1 MKNAVVLFALL
12 LLCSSAYAGRSVL
25 SLNDNWK
32 FRFSHQVQFKSEHRV
47 DLPHTWNATD
57 ALSGKQDYLRTTGNY
72 EKSLFIRP
80 EWKGK
85 RIYLRFEG
93 VNTVTN
99 LLVNDRH
106 LGEHR
111 GGYGA
116 FVFDITDFV
125 TYNQDN
131 KLLVKVSNALTQDV
145 MPLVGDFNI
154 YGGIYRD
161 VNLIV
166 ADPVSISLTDYASP
180 GVYLQQQKVS
190 RQQADIRAKVM
201 LSNHSAEAVPAE
213 VKINVWDGERLV
225 LTESLKTNLAVGENQ
240 AVTVPFT
247 ISNPRLWNGRTDPFM
262 YKAEVVLVAGGK
274 EADKLVQPLGVRY
287 YRVDSDNGFFL
298 NDNYLKLQGVC
309 RHQDRAERG
318 NALTRDHHD
327 EDAAIM
333 MEMGANAVRLAHYPQ
348 ATYFYDLMDK
358 GGIVVWA
365 EIPFIGPGGYQDR
378 GFINLPSFKANG
390 IEQLRELIRQ
400 HYNHPS
406 ICFWGLFNELK
417 TLGDSPVPYI
427 KELNEIA
434 HAEDPTRP
442 TTSASFLEDSN
453 EISKITDLIAWNK
466 YYGWYGGSAADLAK
480 WADQIHRNY
489 PSYKLGVSEYGAG
502 ASIYHQQDSLKPGDP
517 SGWWHP
523 ENWQTHYHM
532 ENWKAISER
541 PFIWGSFIWNLFD
554 FGAAHRTEGDRPGIN
569 DKGLVT
575 FDRKVKKDAFYFYK
589 ANWNKKDKFIYIANR
604 RCVDREEETD
614 ILVFANI
621 REAELLVNGH
631 SMGKQVTDKQATIC
645 WRNVK
650 LRKGANEVEVRS
662 TNRKDTLSDKVTL
675 ISKHL

>member
-93 VNTVTN
+93 VNTVTS

-106 LGEHR
+106 VGEHR

-116 FVFDITDFV
+116 FVFDITDFI

-190 RQQADIRAKVM
+190 RLQADIRAKVM

-262 YKAEVVLVAGGK
+262 YKAEVVLVAGGI
-274 EADKLVQPLGVRY
+274 ETDKVVQPLGVRY
-287 YRVDSDNGFFL
+287 YRVDSNNGFFL

-318 NALTRDHHD
+318 SALTREHHD

-348 ATYFYDLMDK
+348 ASYFYDLMDK
-358 GGIVVWA
+358 GGIIVWA

-427 KELNEIA
+427 QELNEIA
-434 HAEDPTRP
+434 HAEDPTLP
-442 TTSASFLEDSN
+442 TTSASFLEDGN
-453 EISKITDLIAWNK
+453 EINKITDLIAWNK

-489 PSYKLGVSEYGAG
+489 PSYKIGVSEYGAG

-523 ENWQTHYHM
+523 ENWQTNYHM

-621 REAELLVNGH
+621 REAELLVNGQ

-645 WRNVK
+645 WKNVK
-650 LRKGANEVEVRS
+650 LRKGANVIEVRS
-662 TNRKDTLSDKVTL
+662 TNRKDTLSDKVTF

>member
-106 LGEHR
+106 VGEHR

-201 LSNHSAEAVPAE
+201 LSNHTAEAVPAE

-274 EADKLVQPLGVRY
+274 EADKVVQPLGVRY

-348 ATYFYDLMDK
+348 ASYFYDLMDK

-434 HAEDPTRP
+434 QAEDPTRP
-442 TTSASFLEDSN
+442 TTSASFLEDGN

-489 PSYKLGVSEYGAG
+489 PSYKIGISEYGAG

-621 REAELLVNGH
+621 REAELLVNGQ

-645 WRNVK
+645 WKNVK
-650 LRKGANEVEVRS
+650 LRKGSNEIEVRS

>member
-47 DLPHTWNATD
+47 DLPHTWNVTD

-106 LGEHR
+106 VGEHR

-131 KLLVKVSNALTQDV
+131 KLLVKVSNALTQDI

-166 ADPVSISLTDYASP
+166 ADSVSISLTDYASP

-190 RQQADIRAKVM
+190 RQQADILAKVM
-201 LSNHSAEAVPAE
+201 LSNHSAETVPAE

-274 EADKLVQPLGVRY
+274 EADKVVQPLGVRY

-318 NALTRDHHD
+318 NALMREHHD

-348 ATYFYDLMDK
+348 ASYFYDLMDK

-434 HAEDPTRP
+434 HTEDPTRP
-442 TTSASFLEDSN
+442 TTSASFLEDGN

-489 PSYKLGVSEYGAG
+489 PSYKLGISEYGAG

-621 REAELLVNGH
+621 REAELLVNGQ

-645 WRNVK
+645 WKNVK
-650 LRKGANEVEVRS
+650 LRKGANEIEVRS

>member
-1 MKNAVVLFALL
+1 
-12 LLCSSAYAGRSVL
+12 
-25 SLNDNWK
+25 
-32 FRFSHQVQFKSEHRV
+32 
-47 DLPHTWNATD
+47 
-57 ALSGKQDYLRTTGNY
+57 
-72 EKSLFIRP
+72 
-80 EWKGK
+80 
-85 RIYLRFEG
+85 
-93 VNTVTN
+93 
-99 LLVNDRH
+99 
-106 LGEHR
+106 
-111 GGYGA
+111 
-116 FVFDITDFV
+116 
-125 TYNQDN
+125 
-131 KLLVKVSNALTQDV
+131 
-145 MPLVGDFNI
+145 
-154 YGGIYRD
+154 
-161 VNLIV
+161 
-166 ADPVSISLTDYASP
+166 
-180 GVYLQQQKVS
+180 
-190 RQQADIRAKVM
+190 M

-262 YKAEVVLVAGGK
+262 YKAEVVLVAGGI
-274 EADKLVQPLGVRY
+274 EADKVVQPLGVRY

-318 NALTRDHHD
+318 SALMREHHD

-348 ATYFYDLMDK
+348 ASYFYDLMDK

-434 HAEDPTRP
+434 HTEDPTRP
-442 TTSASFLEDSN
+442 TTSASFLEDGN

-489 PSYKLGVSEYGAG
+489 PSYKLGISEYGAG

-621 REAELLVNGH
+621 REAELLVNGQ

>member
-1 MKNAVVLFALL
+1 
-12 LLCSSAYAGRSVL
+12 
-25 SLNDNWK
+25 
-32 FRFSHQVQFKSEHRV
+32 
-47 DLPHTWNATD
+47 
-57 ALSGKQDYLRTTGNY
+57 
-72 EKSLFIRP
+72 
-80 EWKGK
+80 
-85 RIYLRFEG
+85 
-93 VNTVTN
+93 
-99 LLVNDRH
+99 
-106 LGEHR
+106 
-111 GGYGA
+111 
-116 FVFDITDFV
+116 
-125 TYNQDN
+125 
-131 KLLVKVSNALTQDV
+131 
-145 MPLVGDFNI
+145 
-154 YGGIYRD
+154 
-161 VNLIV
+161 
-166 ADPVSISLTDYASP
+166 
-180 GVYLQQQKVS
+180 
-190 RQQADIRAKVM
+190 
-201 LSNHSAEAVPAE
+201 
-213 VKINVWDGERLV
+213 
-225 LTESLKTNLAVGENQ
+225 
-240 AVTVPFT
+240 
-247 ISNPRLWNGRTDPFM
+247 
-262 YKAEVVLVAGGK
+262 
-274 EADKLVQPLGVRY
+274 
-287 YRVDSDNGFFL
+287 SDNGFFL

-348 ATYFYDLMDK
+348 ASYFYDLMDK

-427 KELNEIA
+427 QELNEIA
-434 HAEDPTRP
+434 HAEDPTRL
-442 TTSASFLEDSN
+442 TTSASFLEDGN

-489 PSYKLGVSEYGAG
+489 PSYKLGVSEYGAC

-645 WRNVK
+645 WNNVK
-650 LRKGANEVEVRS
+650 LRKGANVVEVRS
-662 TNRKDTLSDKVTL
+662 SNRKDTLSDKVTF

>member
-80 EWKGK
+80 EWKDK

-106 LGEHR
+106 VGEHR

-116 FVFDITDFV
+116 FVFDITDFII
-125 TYNQDN
+125 YNQDN

-240 AVTVPFT
+240 AVTVPLT

-262 YKAEVVLVAGGK
+262 YKAEVVLVTGGK
-274 EADKLVQPLGVRY
+274 EADKVVQPLGVRY

-434 HAEDPTRP
+434 HTEDPTRP
-442 TTSASFLEDSN
+442 TTSASFLEDGN

-489 PSYKLGVSEYGAG
+489 PSYKIGISEYGAG

-645 WRNVK
+645 WKNVK
-650 LRKGANEVEVRS
+650 LRKGANVIEVRS
-662 TNRKDTLSDKVTL
+662 TNRKDTLSDKVTF

>member
-106 LGEHR
+106 VGEHR

-262 YKAEVVLVAGGK
+262 YKAEVVLVAGGI
-274 EADKLVQPLGVRY
+274 EADKVVQPLGVRY

-318 NALTRDHHD
+318 NALMREHHD

-348 ATYFYDLMDK
+348 ASYFYDLMDK

-442 TTSASFLEDSN
+442 TTSASFLEDGN
-453 EISKITDLIAWNK
+453 AISKITDLIAWNK

-489 PSYKLGVSEYGAG
+489 PSYKIGISEYGAG

-645 WRNVK
+645 WKNVK
-650 LRKGANEVEVRS
+650 LRKGANEIEVRS

>member
-106 LGEHR
+106 VGEHR

-116 FVFDITDFV
+116 FVFDITDFI

-274 EADKLVQPLGVRY
+274 EADKVVQPLGIRY

-348 ATYFYDLMDK
+348 ASYFYDLMDK

-442 TTSASFLEDSN
+442 TTSASFLEDGS

-489 PSYKLGVSEYGAG
+489 PSYKLGISEYGAG

-621 REAELLVNGH
+621 REAELLVNGQ

>member
-106 LGEHR
+106 VGEHR

-116 FVFDITDFV
+116 FVFDITDFI

-201 LSNHSAEAVPAE
+201 LSNHSAETVPAE

-262 YKAEVVLVAGGK
+262 YKAEVVLVAGGI
-274 EADKLVQPLGVRY
+274 EADKVVQPLGVRY

-318 NALTRDHHD
+318 NALMREHHD

-348 ATYFYDLMDK
+348 ASYFYDLMDK

-427 KELNEIA
+427 QELNEIA
-434 HAEDPTRP
+434 HTEDPTRP
-442 TTSASFLEDSN
+442 TTSASFLEDGN

-466 YYGWYGGSAADLAK
+466 YYGWYGGSATDLAK

-489 PSYKLGVSEYGAG
+489 PSYKLGISEYGAG

-621 REAELLVNGH
+621 REAELLVNGQ

>member
-106 LGEHR
+106 VGEHR

-201 LSNHSAEAVPAE
+201 LSNHTAEAVPAE

-274 EADKLVQPLGVRY
+274 EADKVVQPLGVRY

-348 ATYFYDLMDK
+348 ASYFYDLMDK

-434 HAEDPTRP
+434 QAEDPTRP
-442 TTSASFLEDSN
+442 TTSASFLEDGN

-489 PSYKLGVSEYGAG
+489 PSYKIGISEYGAG

-621 REAELLVNGH
+621 REAELLVNGQ

-650 LRKGANEVEVRS
+650 LRKGSNEIEVRS

>member
-116 FVFDITDFV
+116 FVFDITDFI

-190 RQQADIRAKVM
+190 SKQADIRAKVM

-262 YKAEVVLVAGGK
+262 YKAEVVLVAGGI
-274 EADKLVQPLGVRY
+274 EADKVVQPLGVRY

-318 NALTRDHHD
+318 SALMREHHD

-348 ATYFYDLMDK
+348 ASYFYDLMDK

-442 TTSASFLEDSN
+442 TTSASFLEDGN

-489 PSYKLGVSEYGAG
+489 PSYKLGISEYGAG

-621 REAELLVNGH
+621 REAELLVNGQ

-645 WRNVK
+645 WKNVK
-650 LRKGANEVEVRS
+650 LRKGSNVVEVRS
-662 TNRKDTLSDKVTL
+662 TNRKDTLSDKATL

>member
-106 LGEHR
+106 VGEHR

-116 FVFDITDFV
+116 FVFDITDFI

-201 LSNHSAEAVPAE
+201 LSNHTAEAVPAE

-262 YKAEVVLVAGGK
+262 YKAEVVLVAGGI
-274 EADKLVQPLGVRY
+274 EADKVVQPLGVRY

-318 NALTRDHHD
+318 SALMREHHD

-348 ATYFYDLMDK
+348 ASYFYDLMDK

-417 TLGDSPVPYI
+417 TLGDSPAPYI

-434 HAEDPTRP
+434 HAEDPTRL
-442 TTSASFLEDSN
+442 TTSASFLEDGN

-480 WADQIHRNY
+480 WADQIHRIF
-489 PSYKLGVSEYGAG
+489 PSYKIGVSEYGAG

-621 REAELLVNGH
+621 REAELLVNGQ

-650 LRKGANEVEVRS
+650 LRKGSNEIEVRS

>member
-106 LGEHR
+106 VGEHR

-116 FVFDITDFV
+116 FVFDITDFI
-125 TYNQDN
+125 TYNLDN

-262 YKAEVVLVAGGK
+262 YKAEVVLVTGGI
-274 EADKLVQPLGVRY
+274 EADKVVQPLGVRY
-287 YRVDSDNGFFL
+287 YRVDSDHGFFL

-318 NALTRDHHD
+318 NALMREHHY
-327 EDAAIM
+327 EDAAIL

-348 ATYFYDLMDK
+348 ASYFYDLMDK

-434 HAEDPTRP
+434 HAEDPTRL
-442 TTSASFLEDSN
+442 TTSASFLEDGN

-489 PSYKLGVSEYGAG
+489 PSYKLGISEYGAG

-621 REAELLVNGH
+621 REAELLVNGQ
-631 SMGKQVTDKQATIC
+631 SMGKQITDKQATIC
-645 WRNVK
+645 WKNVK
-650 LRKGANEVEVRS
+650 LRKGSNVVEVRS
-662 TNRKDTLSDKVTL
+662 TNRKDTLSDKVTF